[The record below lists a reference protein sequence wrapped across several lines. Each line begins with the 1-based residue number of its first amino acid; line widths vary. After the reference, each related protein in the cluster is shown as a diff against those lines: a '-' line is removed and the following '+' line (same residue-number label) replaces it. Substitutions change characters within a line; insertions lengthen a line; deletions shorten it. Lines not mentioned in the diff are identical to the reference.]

1 MITSSS
7 SLISK
12 MLGMKPATNSPI
24 QSTADKRIYSKW
36 ILSLKLVSQRKK
48 ERVRFINFATDS
60 YLDCLLR
67 LYFCQQVP
75 HQPPKQ
81 DIRGQ
86 TVMLGERQ

>member
-1 MITSSS
+1 MPKPKRISKEVTVTKNKNESIKQRRNSFTLITSSS

-48 ERVRFINFATDS
+48 KEYV
-60 YLDCLLR
+60 L
-67 LYFCQQVP
+67 
-75 HQPPKQ
+75 
-81 DIRGQ
+81 
-86 TVMLGERQ
+86 